1 MGGDAPDGHIVLRAK
16 PAPSISSLHP
26 GELELAHY
34 LRGTLPRGHASAV
47 FAHALLCL
55 QCQQRLEL
63 LLAKGPLALT
73 PRGLRRADE
82 PPP

>member
-1 MGGDAPDGHIVLRAK
+1 MNPD
-16 PAPSISSLHP
+16 SLHP

-47 FAHALLCL
+47 FAHSVLCGLCQRRIEALL
-55 QCQQRLEL
+55 
-63 LLAKGPLALT
+63 ANGPLALL
-73 PRGLRRADE
+73 PSGLQRADE